1 MFVRLFSLLQSVFD
15 LFFPLR
21 CLHCQR
27 LITPPQ
33 KVVCI
38 YCELNLP
45 LTYFHL
51 MHPSPLKKNLFNEFP
66 VQRVFSLYIFEE
78 SALIESLLYELKYRG
93 NKSVGQFFG
102 QKLASLIVDS
112 KIQFDGIIGVPLHP
126 KRKRARGFNQVDLI
140 GRSAAQALKIK
151 YHGNLLQRIKHTPKL
166 SQAKQDRSIILKD
179 AFQINPKVQLAKGHY
194 LLLDDI
200 LTTAAT
206 LKACSQQILKIDLLS
221 LSIATIVY
229 RN

>member
-1 MFVRLFSLLQSVFD
+1 M
-15 LFFPLR
+15 
-21 CLHCQR
+21 
-27 LITPPQ
+27 
-33 KVVCI
+33 CI

-66 VQRVFSLYIFEE
+66 IQRVFSLYIFEE
-78 SALIESLLYELKYRG
+78 SALVESLLYELKYRG

-166 SQAKQDRSIILKD
+166 SQTK
-179 AFQINPKVQLAKGHY
+179 
-194 LLLDDI
+194 
-200 LTTAAT
+200 
-206 LKACSQQILKIDLLS
+206 
-221 LSIATIVY
+221 
-229 RN
+229 